1 MKNLDLAND
10 LSHLLNLI
18 IDVKKNKKFLEQSE
32 PLSFIDKMKNYGYKF
47 DKNYYTI
54 LDIRNMTVF
63 PFLEVIQNKIKN
75 PVVRN
80 KKDECIF
87 INFLRNSVQLQL
99 KKELTKQKK
108 TLFLTLEIDM
118 NDKKLI
124 NNIQYQEIGQIK
136 SQPLKENFMSIDE
149 LKQHIGL
156 SPKTESIQS
165 MYDLEMLTQDHT
177 ISIEKEFEG
186 FKKLISSLL
195 EHNLDISYNV
205 NKKTKVKNDR

>member
-18 IDVKKNKKFLEQSE
+18 IDVKKNKNFLEQSE

-124 NNIQYQEIGQIK
+124 NDIQYQEIGQIK
-136 SQPLKENFMSIDE
+136 SQPLKEKIMSVEE

-177 ISIEKEFEG
+177 ISIEKEFEV

>member
-18 IDVKKNKKFLEQSE
+18 IDVKKNKNFLEQSE

-136 SQPLKENFMSIDE
+136 SQPLKEKIMSVEE

>member
-18 IDVKKNKKFLEQSE
+18 IDVKKNKNFLAQSE

-63 PFLEVIQNKIKN
+63 PFLEVIQNKKKN

-80 KKDECIF
+80 KKDACVF
-87 INFLRNSVQLQL
+87 INFLRNSVQVQF
-99 KKELTKQKK
+99 KRELTKQKK

>member
-10 LSHLLNLI
+10 LPHLLNLI
-18 IDVKKNKKFLEQSE
+18 IDVKKNKNFLEQSE

-80 KKDECIF
+80 KKDACVF
-87 INFLRNSVQLQL
+87 INFLRNSVQVQF
-99 KKELTKQKK
+99 KRELTKQKK

>member
-32 PLSFIDKMKNYGYKF
+32 PLSFINKMKNYGYKF

-54 LDIRNMTVF
+54 LDIGNMTIF
-63 PFLEVIQNKIKN
+63 PFLEVIQNKIIN

-80 KKDECIF
+80 KKDEYIF

-99 KKELTKQKK
+99 KKELTKQRK
-108 TLFLTLEIDM
+108 TLFLTIEIDI

-136 SQPLKENFMSIDE
+136 SQPLKEKYMSIDE
-149 LKQHIGL
+149 FKQHIGL
-156 SPKTESIQS
+156 SPKTENIQA

-177 ISIEKEFEG
+177 ISIEKEFEK
-186 FKKLISSLL
+186 FKKLINSLL
-195 EHNLDISYNV
+195 EYNLDITYNV
-205 NKKTKVKNDR
+205 NKKTKVRNDR